1 MRRPAL
7 LLLAA
12 CLALPSCKTSQRV
25 GGDPAQR
32 GEDSKTTAPAARP
45 IILPAPHP
53 LAEDPR
59 VGVRVD
65 DPLAAL
71 LTLKNL
77 IPGVP
82 ELPVLAETMLATQLP
97 AELARAFA
105 PLLAD
110 RRPWLGAELEGEDIL
125 HLPLRPGD
133 LAAAEALLAALPP
146 EGDFGAVRLP
156 PAALHLRD
164 PDLELTDGAQIPD
177 QAPPQAQSRRSRL
190 AWVDRQQRALRIAST
205 LPGLAT
211 SRELERGYARGPLWL
226 SVDGARIRESF
237 ADLVD
242 NFPFARLLVRGAGLH
257 ELTLEI
263 HAEPGRALPPL
274 PELAPGAMGH
284 LHGAAPLA
292 LAASA
297 RWSGHQDAV
306 RGLIREMNANVDRA
320 GFAARLVL
328 DGLVQQ
334 ASAVLRAWNGRVFVG
349 LGPTPGHLALAFG
362 ADDPVRAGQ
371 GLSRLLGAI
380 VDNLELARLF
390 ASNVPKLNLRRHS
403 KDPEVHLLTVPGAR
417 GMLPAEARALLDDKG
432 NLRLAFGFSAR
443 SGAVYAVLGPRAETE
458 LTTWAAAIAAAPAD
472 EPQTPDLIALTVA
485 LTAEQIAAQLAQNP
499 SRAEQFL
506 QQALALTP
514 DRAPTQITARQDPDR
529 YVITALSP
537 AAAAPPRRQGRGR

>member
-1 MRRPAL
+1 MRRSAL

-12 CLALPSCKTSQRV
+12 CLALPSCKTSPRV
-25 GGDPAQR
+25 GGDPAPR
-32 GEDSKTTAPAARP
+32 GEATKTTAPAARP

-59 VGVRVD
+59 VGLRVD

-77 IPGVP
+77 VPGVP

-164 PDLELTDGAQIPD
+164 PDLELADGAQ
-177 QAPPQAQSRRSRL
+177 AREPQTKKNRL

-226 SVDGARIRESF
+226 TVEGARIRELFS
-237 ADLVD
+237 DLSD
-242 NFPFARLLVRGAGLH
+242 ENFPFARLHVRGAGLH

-263 HAEPGRALPPL
+263 HAEPGRPLPPL

-284 LHGAAPLA
+284 LHAAAPLA

-297 RWSGHQDAV
+297 RWSGHQEAV

-371 GLSRLLGAI
+371 GLTRLLGAI
-380 VDNLELARLF
+380 IDNLELARLF

-417 GMLPAEARALLDDKG
+417 GMLPAEARALVDDKG

-443 SGAVYAVLGPRAETE
+443 SGAIYAILGPRAETE

-485 LTAEQIAAQLAQNP
+485 LTPEQLAAQLAQNP
-499 SRAEQFL
+499 TRAEQFF

-514 DRAPTQITARQDPDR
+514 DRAPTQISARQDPDR

-537 AAAAPPRRQGRGR
+537 AAAAPPRRQGRAR